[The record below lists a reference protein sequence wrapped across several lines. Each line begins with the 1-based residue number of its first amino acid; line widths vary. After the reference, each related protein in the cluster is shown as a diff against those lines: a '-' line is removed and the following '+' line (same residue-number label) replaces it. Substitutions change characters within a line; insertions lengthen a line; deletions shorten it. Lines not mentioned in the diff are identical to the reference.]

1 MTIDVESV
9 ESVVVD
15 AGAVFCAR
23 HFEIGKFFR
32 MRKDDDGV
40 YDLETESEET
50 DEDSSCREGGTR
62 VNAAV
67 PRDGKRHQRRDDEEA
82 GRTRTLTRKLDY
94 LSLYFVDLSMEKEER
109 ENSLSFCN
117 SEKFLSNG
125 SNRSILGT
133 LTDERK
139 GGGGVCVC
147 VYKYWTR

>member
-15 AGAVFCAR
+15 TGAVFCAR
-23 HFEIGKFFR
+23 HFEIGKSFPG

-67 PRDGKRHQRRDDEEA
+67 PRDGKRINATRRRDDEEA
-82 GRTRTLTRKLDY
+82 EGHAHLRVN
-94 LSLYFVDLSMEKEER
+94 F
-109 ENSLSFCN
+109 
-117 SEKFLSNG
+117 
-125 SNRSILGT
+125 
-133 LTDERK
+133 
-139 GGGGVCVC
+139 
-147 VYKYWTR
+147 